1 MEVTGMTDETGL
13 RELERRWAA
22 AELAADL
29 DVLDAVTCPS
39 FRLVGPAGFVLDKEQ
54 WLERYRSGQLTTTRL
69 SLEDPQ
75 THRHGDA
82 AITIATQVMEATYA
96 GHPAGG
102 RFRATLVAVR
112 DADGSWRYA
121 GQHLSPIADR
131 AASAGTGRS

>member
-1 MEVTGMTDETGL
+1 MTTEAEI

-22 AELAADL
+22 AEVAADL

-54 WLERYRSGQLTTTRL
+54 WLERYRGGQLTTTRL
-69 SLEDPQ
+69 ALEDPQ
-75 THRHGDA
+75 TRLRGDV
-82 AITIATQVMEATYA
+82 AITIATQVIEATYA

-102 RFRATLVAVR
+102 RFRVTQIAVR
-112 DADGSWRYA
+112 EADGSWRYA

-131 AASAGTGRS
+131 AANPGAGRS